1 MNSCEIVTLIT
12 ALSCAIAK
20 NFNSEDAALLAAA
33 FTQLGDS
40 IATILVAEEL
50 NSNALL
56 YKSCFHK

>member
-1 MNSCEIVTLIT
+1 VTLIT